1 MATTSSAAKPEAKP
15 EVLIVD
21 DDESLLTLLA
31 MRLEA
36 NGFAAQ
42 TARSASEAL
51 GSLAAVR
58 PQVAIVDLR
67 LGPEGLESSDGMA
80 LFRKMRAIE
89 PMLPVIILTAHGS
102 IPDAVTATREGAAAF
117 LTKPF
122 DGRALVDEVKRLLTT
137 GSAPEDSGAPG
148 WRRTI
153 VTRNRNMLAL
163 ADEIG
168 RIGPLDATVLVT
180 GPSGSGKELVARAI
194 HASSKRSDAPFVAIN
209 CAALPEALLESE
221 LFGHVK
227 GSFSGANTDHAGLLR
242 SADGGTI
249 FLDEIG
255 DMPTPL
261 QAKLLRVLQER
272 KVRPV
277 GGTREIDVD
286 VRVIAATHRDL
297 ADYIREHRFREDLYY
312 RLNVV
317 RLSLPSLDERREDIP
332 LLALH
337 FARSLGG
344 RYNRSFSG
352 FAPDAV
358 EALVSAPWPGN
369 VRQLMNVVEQCVV
382 LGDGPLITRALVDRA
397 LNAASS
403 EPGGASSNL
412 PPLLEA
418 RDQFERDYL
427 ARLLKLTQGN
437 VAQAAKMAGR
447 NRTEFYRL
455 MTRHG
460 LKSELFKD

>member
-1 MATTSSAAKPEAKP
+1 MTAPS
-15 EVLIVD
+15 VLIVD

-36 NGFAAQ
+36 SGFEVH
-42 TARSASEAL
+42 TARSAAEAL
-51 GSLAAVR
+51 GHLAAAR

-67 LGPEGLESSDGMA
+67 LGPEEDPASDGMA
-80 LFRKMRAIE
+80 LFRKMRSIE
-89 PMLPVIILTAHGS
+89 RMLPVIILTAHGS

-122 DGRALVDEVKRLLTT
+122 DGRALVDEVKRLLNT
-137 GSAPEDSGAPG
+137 GSVPAPSDAPP

-153 VTRNRNMLAL
+153 VTRNRAMLAL

-168 RIGPLDATVLVT
+168 RVGPLDATVLVT
-180 GPSGSGKELVARAI
+180 GASGTGKELIARAI
-194 HASSKRSDAPFVAIN
+194 HAASRRSEGPFVAIN

-227 GSFSGANTDHAGLLR
+227 GSFSGATTDHAGLLR
-242 SADGGTI
+242 SAHSGTI

-255 DMPTPL
+255 DMALPL

-272 KVRPV
+272 QVRPV
-277 GGTREIDVD
+277 GGTREIEVD

-297 ADYIREHRFREDLYY
+297 NDALREGKFRQDLYY

-317 RLSLPSLDERREDIP
+317 RLEVPELDERREDIP
-332 LLALH
+332 LLAQH
-337 FARSLGG
+337 FARTLGA
-344 RYNRSFSG
+344 RYNRSITG
-352 FAPDAV
+352 FAPEAI
-358 EALVSAPWPGN
+358 EALISAAWPGN
-369 VRQLMNVVEQCVV
+369 VRQLMNVIEQCIA

-397 LNAASS
+397 LDAASS
-403 EPGGASSNL
+403 EPGGSAL
-412 PPLLEA
+412 PPLVEA
-418 RDQFERDYL
+418 RDQFERDYI
-427 ARLLKLTQGN
+427 AQLLKLTAGN
-437 VAQAAKMAGR
+437 VANAARMAGR

-455 MTRHG
+455 MQKHG
-460 LKSELFKD
+460 FKGDMFKE